1 MKNNPNKG
9 LLFLYNTRLGRIFL
23 KLIFINSFVSKV
35 VGWFMDTKLSC
46 VMIKKFIKSNNIDMS
61 EYEDKKYTSFN
72 DFFTRKVKAEKR
84 VFDDNKNS
92 LSSPCDS
99 YVTHYKITDDL
110 LFNVKN
116 SLYSLSSILD
126 DDKLAKKYANGDL
139 IIFRLTPSNYHRYH
153 YFDDGKMLYN
163 KKIKGKFHTV
173 NPIVYDKY
181 EVFKENTREYS
192 VLKTKRF
199 GKVIYMQVG
208 ALLVGKINNY
218 NKKSFKMKE
227 EAGYF
232 SYGGSTCILIFE
244 KDTIKIDR
252 NILNKSKKNIE
263 VNVKYGE
270 KIGEIKK

>member
-72 DFFTRKVKAEKR
+72 DFFTRKVKVEKR

-232 SYGGSTCILIFE
+232 SYGDSTCILIFE
-244 KDTIKIDR
+244 KDTIKINR

-270 KIGEIKK
+270 NIGEIKK

>member
-72 DFFTRKVKAEKR
+72 DFFTRKVKVEKR
-84 VFDDNKNS
+84 AFDGNKNS

-244 KDTIKIDR
+244 KDTIKINR

>member
-72 DFFTRKVKAEKR
+72 DFFTRKVKVEKR

-99 YVTHYKITDDL
+99 FVTHYKITDDL

-244 KDTIKIDR
+244 KDTIKINK

>member
-72 DFFTRKVKAEKR
+72 DFFTRKVKVEKR

-227 EAGYF
+227 ESGYF

-244 KDTIKIDR
+244 KDTIKINR

>member
-72 DFFTRKVKAEKR
+72 DFFTRKVKVEKR

-218 NKKSFKMKE
+218 NKNFSKYEKS
-227 EAGYF
+227 
-232 SYGGSTCILIFE
+232 
-244 KDTIKIDR
+244 
-252 NILNKSKKNIE
+252 IE
-263 VNVKYGE
+263 NSMLLGVGE
-270 KIGEIKK
+270 RV

>member
-72 DFFTRKVKAEKR
+72 DFFTRKVKVEKR

-99 YVTHYKITDDL
+99 FVTHYKITDDL

-244 KDTIKIDR
+244 KDTIKINR
-252 NILNKSKKNIE
+252 KILNKSKKNIE

>member
-46 VMIKKFIKSNNIDMS
+46 VMIKKFIKNSNIDIS

-72 DFFTRKVKAEKR
+72 DFFTRKVKKEKR

-99 YVTHYKITDDL
+99 YVTYYKITDDL

-244 KDTIKIDR
+244 KDTIKINR

>member
-72 DFFTRKVKAEKR
+72 DFFTRKVKVEKR

-244 KDTIKIDR
+244 KDTIKINR

>member
-72 DFFTRKVKAEKR
+72 DFFTRKVKVEKR

-116 SLYSLSSILD
+116 SLYSLSSILN

-244 KDTIKIDR
+244 KDTIKINR

>member
-244 KDTIKIDR
+244 KDTIKINR

>member
-23 KLIFINSFVSKV
+23 KLIFINPFVSKV

-72 DFFTRKVKAEKR
+72 DFFTRKVKVEKR

-99 YVTHYKITDDL
+99 FVTHYKITDDL

-199 GKVIYMQVG
+199 GNVIYMQVG

-244 KDTIKIDR
+244 KDTIKINR

>member
-23 KLIFINSFVSKV
+23 KLIFINSFVSMG

-72 DFFTRKVKAEKR
+72 DFFTRKVKVEKR

-244 KDTIKIDR
+244 KDTIKINR

>member
-1 MKNNPNKG
+1 M
-9 LLFLYNTRLGRIFL
+9 
-23 KLIFINSFVSKV
+23 
-35 VGWFMDTKLSC
+35 
-46 VMIKKFIKSNNIDMS
+46 
-61 EYEDKKYTSFN
+61 
-72 DFFTRKVKAEKR
+72 
-84 VFDDNKNS
+84 
-92 LSSPCDS
+92 
-99 YVTHYKITDDL
+99 
-110 LFNVKN
+110 
-116 SLYSLSSILD
+116 YSISSILD
-126 DDKLAKKYANGDL
+126 DEELAKKYANGDL

-181 EVFKENTREYS
+181 EVFKENTREYN

-199 GKVIYMQVG
+199 GKVVYMQVG

-227 EAGYF
+227 ETGYF

-244 KDTIKIDR
+244 KDTIKINR

>member
-72 DFFTRKVKAEKR
+72 DFFTRKVKVEKR

-126 DDKLAKKYANGDL
+126 DDKLAKKYSNGDL

-244 KDTIKIDR
+244 KDTIKINR

>member
-72 DFFTRKVKAEKR
+72 DFFTRKVKVEKR

-218 NKKSFKMKE
+218 NKKSIKMKE
-227 EAGYF
+227 ESGYF

-244 KDTIKIDR
+244 KDTIKINR

>member
-72 DFFTRKVKAEKR
+72 DFFTRKVKVEKR

-227 EAGYF
+227 QAGYF

-244 KDTIKIDR
+244 KDTIKINR

>member
-23 KLIFINSFVSKV
+23 KLIFINPFVSKV

-72 DFFTRKVKAEKR
+72 DFFTRKVKKEKR

-116 SLYSLSSILD
+116 SLYSISSILND
-126 DDKLAKKYANGDL
+126 DLLAKKYANGDL

-181 EVFKENTREYS
+181 EVFKENTREYN

-199 GKVIYMQVG
+199 GKVVYMQVG

-244 KDTIKIDR
+244 KDTIKINR

>member
-72 DFFTRKVKAEKR
+72 DFFTRKVKVEKR

-244 KDTIKIDR
+244 KDTIKINR

-263 VNVKYGE
+263 VNVKYVE

>member
-72 DFFTRKVKAEKR
+72 DFFTRKVKVEKR

-192 VLKTKRF
+192 VLDTKRF

-244 KDTIKIDR
+244 KDTIKINR

>member
-1 MKNNPNKG
+1 MKNNPNRG

-23 KLIFINSFVSKV
+23 KLIFINPFVSKV

-72 DFFTRKVKAEKR
+72 DFFTRKVKKEKR

-116 SLYSLSSILD
+116 SLYSISSILD
-126 DDKLAKKYANGDL
+126 DEELAKKYANGDL

-181 EVFKENTREYS
+181 EVFKENTREYN

-199 GKVIYMQVG
+199 GKVVYMQVG

-227 EAGYF
+227 ETGYF

-244 KDTIKIDR
+244 KDTIKINR

>member
-72 DFFTRKVKAEKR
+72 DFFTRKVKVEKR

-232 SYGGSTCILIFE
+232 SYGDSTCILIFE
-244 KDTIKIDR
+244 KDTIKINR

>member
-23 KLIFINSFVSKV
+23 KLIFINPFVSKV

-72 DFFTRKVKAEKR
+72 DFFTRKVKVEKR

-99 YVTHYKITDDL
+99 FVTHYKITDDL

-244 KDTIKIDR
+244 KDTIKINR

>member
-72 DFFTRKVKAEKR
+72 DFFTRKVKVEKR

-99 YVTHYKITDDL
+99 FVTHYKITDDL

-116 SLYSLSSILD
+116 SLYSLSSILE

-244 KDTIKIDR
+244 KDTIKINR

>member
-72 DFFTRKVKAEKR
+72 DFFTRKVKVEKR

-99 YVTHYKITDDL
+99 FVTHYKITDDL

-244 KDTIKIDR
+244 KDTIKINR